1 MTENR
6 ERTSPLTAVA
16 AGAAAVLKGAWFFA
30 LTTAL
35 SAVWLWGWLF
45 APFDFG
51 HWWSAAL
58 SAIVLLLLLAPTAV
72 LFLVAVTIR
81 QLAYLPRTLVEKTK
95 EGKDRLATA
104 TSSVRPSTDV
114 TRKQRAWTLGRA
126 LFDLWALVIDSKGM
140 LLQYAGMVRLANPV
154 SLIIVGVAVASGVLL
169 IAVAGVTLAVSL
181 VF

>member
-6 ERTSPLTAVA
+6 ERSSPLTAVA

-45 APFDFG
+45 APLDFG

-58 SAIVLLLLLAPTAV
+58 AVVCLLLLLTPAAV

-95 EGKDRLATA
+95 EGKDRLASA
-104 TSSVRPSTDV
+104 TSSVRPGAGV
-114 TRKQRAWTLGRA
+114 TKKQRAWTLGRA
-126 LFDLWALVIDSKGM
+126 LFDLWALVIDSRGV
-140 LLQYAGMVRLANPV
+140 LLQYAGMVRLANPA
-154 SLIIVGVAVASGVLL
+154 SLMVVGMAVVAGVLL
-169 IAVAGVTLAVSL
+169 IATAGAALVVSR